1 MQSGVPSRTEGG
13 AADQREDD
21 ELAAAAARAR
31 LRVEVAK
38 QNVRLAKEEMKR
50 ARKRYKEAK
59 REAKRARRRA
69 AAARKAFKRSQRK
82 SGRRASGK
90 PKRPERLAGQ
100 APDTRRDRT
109 APRKSRA
116 RRAPAG

>member
-1 MQSGVPSRTEGG
+1 MRNRVGSKSS
-13 AADQREDD
+13 AATKEPQAAGDVTATTD
-21 ELAAAAARAR
+21 LAATAARAR

-69 AAARKAFKRSQRK
+69 AATHKALKRARRK
-82 SGRRASGK
+82 SGRDTSAAPGK
-90 PKRPERLAGQ
+90 V
-100 APDTRRDRT
+100 RRKART
-109 APRKSRA
+109 PQR
-116 RRAPAG
+116 